1 MLISSPVT
9 AAPTFTTK
17 PQDQKVGLNGL
28 ASFECVATGNP
39 PPSVFWTKEGSQ
51 VLMFPGN
58 AYGHLHVTPEGTLK
72 IQGVQREDAGFLVCS
87 ALSVA
92 GSTTVRAF
100 LQVCHIFWAL
110 FFMLTISL
118 ISAGMHCYMPSL
130 FVSLLI
136 STLAVFCDFLFHF
149 YFYIINVL
157 YVNSVMLVAHSVVHC
172 A

>member
-1 MLISSPVT
+1 
-9 AAPTFTTK
+9 
-17 PQDQKVGLNGL
+17 
-28 ASFECVATGNP
+28 
-39 PPSVFWTKEGSQ
+39 
-51 VLMFPGN
+51 
-58 AYGHLHVTPEGTLK
+58 
-72 IQGVQREDAGFLVCS
+72 
-87 ALSVA
+87 
-92 GSTTVRAF
+92 
-100 LQVCHIFWAL
+100 
-110 FFMLTISL
+110 MLTISV

>member
-1 MLISSPVT
+1 MKCNEILISAPVT

-100 LQVCHIFWAL
+100 LQVRH
-110 FFMLTISL
+110 FF
-118 ISAGMHCYMPSL
+118 
-130 FVSLLI
+130 
-136 STLAVFCDFLFHF
+136 
-149 YFYIINVL
+149 
-157 YVNSVMLVAHSVVHC
+157 
-172 A
+172 

>member
-1 MLISSPVT
+1 MLISSSVT

-100 LQVCHIFWAL
+100 LQVRHIF
-110 FFMLTISL
+110 
-118 ISAGMHCYMPSL
+118 
-130 FVSLLI
+130 
-136 STLAVFCDFLFHF
+136 
-149 YFYIINVL
+149 
-157 YVNSVMLVAHSVVHC
+157 
-172 A
+172 

>member
-1 MLISSPVT
+1 LVVLVSLFDL
-9 AAPTFTTK
+9 AAPPTFTVK

-51 VLMFPGN
+51 ILMFPGN
-58 AYGHLHVTPEGTLK
+58 SYGHFHVTSEGTLK

-100 LQVCHIFWAL
+100 LQVCHNEWIFCIVFIL
-110 FFMLTISL
+110 FL
-118 ISAGMHCYMPSL
+118 IIIIIICAGL
-130 FVSLLI
+130 
-136 STLAVFCDFLFHF
+136 
-149 YFYIINVL
+149 
-157 YVNSVMLVAHSVVHC
+157 
-172 A
+172 

>member
-1 MLISSPVT
+1 VL
-9 AAPTFTTK
+9 AAPPTFTTK

-58 AYGHLHVTPEGTLK
+58 SYGHLHVTPEGTLK

-100 LQVCHIFWAL
+100 LQVRHIEYV
-110 FFMLTISL
+110 I
-118 ISAGMHCYMPSL
+118 
-130 FVSLLI
+130 
-136 STLAVFCDFLFHF
+136 F
-149 YFYIINVL
+149 Y
-157 YVNSVMLVAHSVVHC
+157 
-172 A
+172 

>member
-1 MLISSPVT
+1 MEGVGSSHISCCTWKLLHVV
-9 AAPTFTTK
+9 AAPPTFTTK

-58 AYGHLHVTPEGTLK
+58 SYGHLHVTPEGTLK

-100 LQVCHIFWAL
+100 LQVCHFDCCIILCYL
-110 FFMLTISL
+110 F
-118 ISAGMHCYMPSL
+118 
-130 FVSLLI
+130 
-136 STLAVFCDFLFHF
+136 
-149 YFYIINVL
+149 
-157 YVNSVMLVAHSVVHC
+157 
-172 A
+172 

>member
-9 AAPTFTTK
+9 AAPTFTIK

-51 VLMFPGN
+51 VLMFPAN

-100 LQVCHIFWAL
+100 LQVRHIFWAL
-110 FFMLTISL
+110 FFMFTISV
-118 ISAGMHCYMPSL
+118 ISAGMHWARFSQ
-130 FVSLLI
+130 LLHAF
-136 STLAVFCDFLFHF
+136 TFCVIT
-149 YFYIINVL
+149 YFYPCLFSAAFCFIFTSAL
-157 YVNSVMLVAHSVVHC
+157 LMQCMYTQSC
-172 A
+172 